1 MAVNVSCHDM
11 RGTESLEV
19 AGVVLR
25 PAATELLDRACAS
38 VLSLA
43 LLPPE
48 ILPEIAVAVAT
59 AQITQAVA
67 TARIQLHHRQPQLQI
82 QLQLAEKNHISYTP
96 KRQFHKVIELY
107 HHR

>member
-43 LLPPE
+43 WLPPE

-59 AQITQAVA
+59 AGAPGAAGAAAASGEGVETALTAAGVWAMADGTEAVVRA
-67 TARIQLHHRQPQLQI
+67 ASRG
-82 QLQLAEKNHISYTP
+82 A
-96 KRQFHKVIELY
+96 
-107 HHR
+107 